1 LTKQH
6 YFYLFTLFIGLQ
18 SIAHAQPSYEV
29 KQITDGIFYHQ
40 GVHEDATPDNFGAIA
55 NVGFIIGEQCVAI
68 IDSGGS
74 YIEGSKLDLALKR
87 ITQTPVCYVINTHV
101 HPDHLFGNAAFEQY
115 KPNYI
120 GHEKLPDAIAARKTY
135 FESTFKDILKH
146 NYEGTTIIEP
156 TRLVELG
163 KPVEIDLGNRKL
175 TLTAYQ
181 TSHTD
186 HDLTVLDQKTKSLW
200 TGDLLFVDRIP
211 VMDGSINGWISV
223 MDELLKMDINTIIP
237 GHGKIQT
244 QDWQNSIN
252 KQRDYFVTI
261 RDQIRLIISDFGTI
275 DKASKT
281 VALDEK
287 PKWLLFDKYHK
298 RNITASF
305 VELEW
310 E

>member
-1 LTKQH
+1 VTKQH
-6 YFYLFTLFIGLQ
+6 YFFLFSLLIGLQ
-18 SIAHAQPSYEV
+18 SIVQAKPSYEV
-29 KQITDGIFYHQ
+29 KQAADGIYYHQ

-74 YIEGSKLDLALKR
+74 FIEGEKLNKALET
-87 ITQTPVCYVINTHV
+87 ITNKPVCYVINTHV

-115 KPNYI
+115 SPIYI
-120 GHEKLPDAIAARKTY
+120 GHEKLPDAISARKTF

-146 NYEGTTIIEP
+146 SYEGTKIIGP
-156 TRLVELG
+156 TSLVKPG
-163 KPVEIDLGNRKL
+163 NPVEIDLGNRKL

-186 HDLTVLDQKTKSLW
+186 QDLTVLDQKTNTLW

-223 MDELLKMDINTIIP
+223 MDELLLLNVTTVIP
-237 GHGKIQT
+237 GHGTIQT
-244 QDWQNSIN
+244 KQWKTALN
-252 KQRDYFVTI
+252 KQRDYFLAVRQQI
-261 RDQIRLIISDFGTI
+261 RDVIYDFGTI
-275 DKASKT
+275 EQATNT
-281 VALDEK
+281 VGLDQQN
-287 PKWLLFDKYHK
+287 KWLLFKDYHK
-298 RNITASF
+298 RNVTASF